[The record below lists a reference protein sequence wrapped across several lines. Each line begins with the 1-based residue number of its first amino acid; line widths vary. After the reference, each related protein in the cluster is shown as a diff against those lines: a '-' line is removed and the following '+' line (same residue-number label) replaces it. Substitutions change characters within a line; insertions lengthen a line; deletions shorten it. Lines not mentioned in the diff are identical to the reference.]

1 MAEMK
6 RVRMGLILLVA
17 VLLAGCAS
25 NIKDGITYLEEENYQ
40 AAVECFEKGI
50 VEKNN
55 LSEAYRGMGIA
66 QYELGNYSAAV
77 DAFNNALENEAEK
90 TATIY
95 NLMGASCLQL
105 KEYEEALEFYA
116 KALKMEDCTGE
127 MKQEIL
133 FSEIAIYQELGDWK
147 TVKEKVSA
155 YVEAYPDDERMDK
168 TVEFLET
175 R

>member
-1 MAEMK
+1 ME
-6 RVRMGLILLVA
+6 
-17 VLLAGCAS
+17 
-25 NIKDGITYLEEENYQ
+25 Q
-40 AAVECFEKGI
+40 
-50 VEKNN
+50 KN
-55 LSEAYRGMGIA
+55 LREAYRGMGIA
-66 QYELGNYSAAV
+66 QYELGDYSAAV
-77 DAFNNALENEAEK
+77 DAFKNALENETEK

-95 NLMGASCLQL
+95 NLMGASYMQL
-105 KEYEEALEFYA
+105 NEYEEALDFYA
-116 KALKMEDCTGE
+116 QALSMEDCTEE

-133 FSEIAIYQELGDWK
+133 FNEIAIYQQLGNWK

>member
-1 MAEMK
+1 MK
-6 RVRMGLILLVA
+6 RVGMGLILLIA
-17 VLLAGCAS
+17 VLLVGCAS
-25 NIKDGITYLEEENYQ
+25 NIKDGITHLEEENYQ
-40 AAVECFEKGI
+40 AAVECFEKEI
-50 VEKNN
+50 MEQKN

-66 QYELGNYSAAV
+66 QYELGDYSAAV
-77 DAFNNALENEAEK
+77 DAFKNALENETEK

-95 NLMGASCLQL
+95 NLMGASHMQL
-105 KEYEEALEFYA
+105 NEYEEALDFYVQ
-116 KALKMEDCTGE
+116 ALSMEDCTEE

-133 FSEIAIYQELGDWK
+133 FNEIAIYQELGNWK